1 MLSQVS
7 VEVKGV
13 GRGGLNVPEI
23 QKGDQTLS
31 VKNGY
36 LVQLFQGSMLMST
49 PSLAGVAALP
59 SPRAK

>member
-36 LVQLFQGSMLMST
+36 LVQLFQGFALMS
-49 PSLAGVAALP
+49 
-59 SPRAK
+59 